1 MYMLQTLLSWPPVW
15 LALLATL
22 FTWGVTAAGAG
33 IVFAMRRPSRA
44 VLNGMLG
51 FSAGVM
57 LAASFWSLL
66 SPAIETA
73 LLLSIDPV
81 FPLLLGFLC
90 GGLVLLAGD
99 RMIENVSLNK
109 TDQSIDKRCALLIF
123 SITIHNIPEGLAV
136 GVAFGALP
144 RNPGAA
150 AVSAACM
157 LALGIGLQNFPEG
170 AAVSIPLLREG
181 YGKGKAFLIG
191 QFSGFVEPVAGLLGA
206 LLVSYARNLLPFM
219 LSFAAGAMIYVITEE
234 MIPESQRYGKKAVM
248 TLFTMAGFSVMMFL
262 DISLS

>member
-1 MYMLQTLLSWPPVW
+1 MPETFLSLPSAVQ
-15 LALLATL
+15 ALLATL
-22 FTWGVTAAGAG
+22 FTWGVTAAGASV
-33 IVFAMRRPSRA
+33 VFFMRRPGKNL
-44 VLNGMLG
+44 LNGMLG

-66 SPAIETA
+66 SPAVEWAGKMRIPPA
-73 LLLSIDPV
+73 AMILP
-81 FPLLLGFLC
+81 GFLC

-99 RMIENVSLNK
+99 RMIENISIDK
-109 TDQSIDKRCALLIF
+109 KDQSIDKKCALLVF

-144 RNPGAA
+144 RNAGTA

-170 AAVSIPLLREG
+170 AAVSVPLLREG
-181 YGKGKAFLIG
+181 YGKRKAFLIG

-262 DISLS
+262 DIALS